1 MRNGDNGVI
10 FESQDPILF
19 RTQRVETLSDL
30 KSLILSKL
38 WGTQASKIGRVAY
51 RLLAPI
57 ENGVF
62 RFRLFRLHG
71 DEHVRLMFDIH
82 GRIMSE
88 QVMELSA
95 EVGHGG
101 SGSSAQDT
109 YVQDNRPL
117 APPPIHITILENEA
131 EEGEEESDED
141 YVADSGDSE
150 SSDDNDEDEFVPE
163 TPAGAVSRHVLPPPH
178 PIPVLSVV
186 PSHYHSLDLDA
197 MHERISVS
205 DTCGV
210 DCNLDSGVEF
220 RVGHRFRR
228 SAEFRVIECDRL
240 KYHVQCRQADS
251 GCKWSLR
258 VALRQNLGYWE
269 VRRFGGPHSCMAPTM
284 SQDHRQ
290 LDSSLICRVIL
301 PMIQSNP
308 SISIPVLQSAVHAS
322 YHFKPSYKKMCMAKQ
337 KAIAWIYGDWKKSYN
352 KVPKLLQALQSCFPG
367 TICGLCVKPYYEGHL
382 MVRDCCMF
390 DKVFWAFLSCVEA
403 FNHCKPF
410 FSVDGTHLYGKYG
423 GVLLIAVAQ
432 DGNSNILPIAFAIV
446 ESESTKSCSFFLLI

>member
-88 QVMELSA
+88 Q
-95 EVGHGG
+95 
-101 SGSSAQDT
+101 
-109 YVQDNRPL
+109 
-117 APPPIHITILENEA
+117 
-131 EEGEEESDED
+131 DED

-220 RVGHRFRR
+220 RVGHRFRSREAVLQGLKNYSICR

-258 VALRQNLGYWE
+258 VALRQNLGYW
-269 VRRFGGPHSCMAPTM
+269 
-284 SQDHRQ
+284 
-290 LDSSLICRVIL
+290 
-301 PMIQSNP
+301 
-308 SISIPVLQSAVHAS
+308 
-322 YHFKPSYKKMCMAKQ
+322 
-337 KAIAWIYGDWKKSYN
+337 
-352 KVPKLLQALQSCFPG
+352 
-367 TICGLCVKPYYEGHL
+367 
-382 MVRDCCMF
+382 
-390 DKVFWAFLSCVEA
+390 
-403 FNHCKPF
+403 
-410 FSVDGTHLYGKYG
+410 
-423 GVLLIAVAQ
+423 
-432 DGNSNILPIAFAIV
+432 
-446 ESESTKSCSFFLLI
+446 

>member
-101 SGSSAQDT
+101 S
-109 YVQDNRPL
+109 
-117 APPPIHITILENEA
+117 A

-220 RVGHRFRR
+220 RVGHRFRSREAVLQGLKNYSICR

-258 VALRQNLGYWE
+258 VALRQNLGYW
-269 VRRFGGPHSCMAPTM
+269 
-284 SQDHRQ
+284 
-290 LDSSLICRVIL
+290 
-301 PMIQSNP
+301 
-308 SISIPVLQSAVHAS
+308 
-322 YHFKPSYKKMCMAKQ
+322 
-337 KAIAWIYGDWKKSYN
+337 
-352 KVPKLLQALQSCFPG
+352 
-367 TICGLCVKPYYEGHL
+367 
-382 MVRDCCMF
+382 
-390 DKVFWAFLSCVEA
+390 
-403 FNHCKPF
+403 
-410 FSVDGTHLYGKYG
+410 
-423 GVLLIAVAQ
+423 
-432 DGNSNILPIAFAIV
+432 
-446 ESESTKSCSFFLLI
+446 

>member
-88 QVMELSA
+88 
-95 EVGHGG
+95 
-101 SGSSAQDT
+101 
-109 YVQDNRPL
+109 QDNRPL

-220 RVGHRFRR
+220 RVGHRFRSREAVLQGLKNYSICR

-269 VRRFGGPHSCMAPTM
+269 VRRFGGPHSCM
-284 SQDHRQ
+284 
-290 LDSSLICRVIL
+290 
-301 PMIQSNP
+301 
-308 SISIPVLQSAVHAS
+308 SAVHAS